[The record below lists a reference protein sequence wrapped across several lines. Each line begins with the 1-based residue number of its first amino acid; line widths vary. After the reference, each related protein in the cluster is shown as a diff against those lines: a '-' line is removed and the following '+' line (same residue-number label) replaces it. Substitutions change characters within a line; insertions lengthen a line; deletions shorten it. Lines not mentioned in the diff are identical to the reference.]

1 MNIRK
6 ILIIISGCILLVIL
20 VVVSSVS
27 YNAGKNYGVS
37 NAEIIRAANARS
49 SETHEQQIKSVLV
62 KEVNNSLVKHKI
74 SSSGRV
80 VTSNNITISSE
91 VQGKLI
97 GNNKFKKGS
106 EINKGEIIFRVE
118 NTDLFLLV
126 NSKKS
131 RFMSLI
137 SSNLADIKL
146 DFKSEYDKWNAY
158 FNSIS
163 LDNNLPL
170 FPQTNSSKEKNY
182 IISRS
187 ILAEYLSIKSDEE
200 KLRKYTVLAPFD
212 GIITKSY
219 TDIGGNVNPGTPVV
233 DFIRKGKMEIELTVN
248 ALEINFINIGD
259 NVEFNEND
267 QRFFG
272 KIIRKGSF
280 VNQNTQNISVFSTI
294 NADMSSIYN
303 GMYLDAII
311 NTKGTPNVF
320 KLERRAVF
328 DKNKVF
334 VLDSKD
340 KLRIKKVNIIATEA
354 NKVIVDN
361 LPNNI
366 KVVIEPLVNI
376 SKGTKVKAINK

>member
-6 ILIIISGCILLVIL
+6 ILIIISSVVLLVL
-20 VVVSSVS
+20 FVVVSSLS

-37 NAEIIRAANARS
+37 NAEAIRTANARS

-62 KEVNNSLVKHKI
+62 SKVNNSLVKNNI

-80 VTSNNITISSE
+80 VTSNNITILSE
-91 VQGKLI
+91 VQGVLI

-106 EINKGEIIFRVE
+106 EINKGEIIFKVE
-118 NTDLFLLV
+118 NNDLLLLI

-146 DFKSEYDKWNAY
+146 DFKSEYEKWNDF
-158 FNSIS
+158 FNDITM
-163 LDNNLPL
+163 DNNLPL
-170 FPQTNSSKEKNY
+170 FPKTNSSKEKNY

-200 KLRKYTVLAPFD
+200 KLKKYAVLAPFD

-219 TDIGGNVNPGTPVV
+219 TDIGGNVNPGSPVV
-233 DFIRKGKMEIELTVN
+233 DFIRKGNMEIELTVN
-248 ALEINFINIGD
+248 ASELKFINIGD
-259 NVEFNEND
+259 KVEFIENG
-267 QRFFG
+267 QLFFG

-280 VNQNTQNISVFSTI
+280 VNQNTQNISIFSTI
-294 NADMSSIYN
+294 NADASTVYD
-303 GMYLDAII
+303 GMYLDARIK
-311 NTKGTPNVF
+311 TRGTPNVF
-320 KLERRAVF
+320 KLARRAVF
-328 DKNKVF
+328 DENKVF

-340 KLRIKKVNIIATEA
+340 KLRIKKVNI
-354 NKVIVDN
+354 
-361 LPNNI
+361 
-366 KVVIEPLVNI
+366 
-376 SKGTKVKAINK
+376 

>member
-1 MNIRK
+1 
-6 ILIIISGCILLVIL
+6 
-20 VVVSSVS
+20 
-27 YNAGKNYGVS
+27 
-37 NAEIIRAANARS
+37 
-49 SETHEQQIKSVLV
+49 VLV